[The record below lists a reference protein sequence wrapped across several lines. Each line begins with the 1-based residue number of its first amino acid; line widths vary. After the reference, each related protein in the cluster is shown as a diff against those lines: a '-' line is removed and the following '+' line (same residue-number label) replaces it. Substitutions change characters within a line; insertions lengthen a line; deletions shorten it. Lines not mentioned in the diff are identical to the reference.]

1 MTETIFVVRIL
12 CKQERKKGYVNYGRF
27 AIIMFW
33 GFFLQKKLIHMFD
46 LGNSISYANM
56 YGNVVTIYM
65 YMYIKHTILQ
75 NIPYLII
82 LTHKN
87 TLQSYLR
94 FDFAFDEQK

>member
-1 MTETIFVVRIL
+1 
-12 CKQERKKGYVNYGRF
+12 
-27 AIIMFW
+27 
-33 GFFLQKKLIHMFD
+33 MFD